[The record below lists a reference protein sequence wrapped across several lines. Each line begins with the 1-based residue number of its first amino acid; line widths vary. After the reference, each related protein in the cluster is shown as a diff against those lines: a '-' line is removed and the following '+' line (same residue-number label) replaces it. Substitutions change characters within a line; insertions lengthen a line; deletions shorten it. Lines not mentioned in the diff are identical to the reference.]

1 MNATRAPK
9 GGTTG
14 RNGLHYEGGCF
25 LPSTTLGKMPT
36 RSKAAPRQPRQLLDG
51 VRTFLAFSF
60 DRLHAEIYCSDYSL
74 SFYGANRAD
83 VQAIVDRY
91 NAGER

>member
-36 RSKAAPRQPRQLLDG
+36 RSKAAPRQPRRLIDG
-51 VRTFLAFSF
+51 VKGFCAFSF
-60 DRLHAEIYCSDYSL
+60 DRLHAEIYCSDSSL
-74 SFYGANRAD
+74 SFYGANRAE